1 MFIGLGTVIN
11 IGTIIFGSTVGILG
25 GARFPEKV
33 RILITDV
40 LGCVTLINA
49 ADNLRSVWSPNF
61 LNAVPKGWTTLGT
74 LAALILGG
82 VVGYLLHI
90 EDRLEIF
97 GESIKKRF
105 GNGGGNTGNFLEG
118 FMAASLLFAI
128 GPLAILG
135 SVSDGMHA
143 GIQQLVLKSTL
154 DGFAAMAFATTFG
167 WGVAFSAIPVAIYQ
181 FSWTAIG
188 YFLGDVLNNYEIQAL
203 TAVGG
208 VMLFGIGL
216 RLLNLKMIAV
226 GDLLPALFFAP
237 LVALAAHQFI

>member
-1 MFIGLGTVIN
+1 
-11 IGTIIFGSTVGILG
+11 
-25 GARFPEKV
+25 
-33 RILITDV
+33 
-40 LGCVTLINA
+40 
-49 ADNLRSVWSPNF
+49 
-61 LNAVPKGWTTLGT
+61 
-74 LAALILGG
+74 
-82 VVGYLLHI
+82 
-90 EDRLEIF
+90 
-97 GESIKKRF
+97 
-105 GNGGGNTGNFLEG
+105 
-118 FMAASLLFAI
+118 MAASLLFAI

-135 SVSDGMHA
+135 SISDGMHT

-188 YFLGDVLNNYEIQAL
+188 YFLGNILTAYQVQSL

-216 RLLNLKMIAV
+216 RLLNIKFISI
-226 GDLLPALFFAP
+226 GDLLPALIFAP

>member
-1 MFIGLGTVIN
+1 MFVGLGTVIN
-11 IGTIIFGSTVGILG
+11 IGTIVLGSTVGIIAG
-25 GARFPEKV
+25 SRFPEKL
-33 RILITDV
+33 RILVTDI

-49 ADNLRSVWSPNF
+49 ADNLRSVWNHTFVS
-61 LNAVPKGWTTLGT
+61 AVPKGWTTLGT
-74 LAALILGG
+74 LAALVLGG

-90 EDRLEIF
+90 EGRLE
-97 GESIKKRF
+97 RF
-105 GNGGGNTGNFLEG
+105 GAVIKSRFGSHDKGAFLEG

-135 SVSDGMHA
+135 SISDGMHT
-143 GIQQLVLKSTL
+143 GIQLLVLKSTL

-188 YFLGDVLNNYEIQAL
+188 YFLGNVLNQYQIQSL

-208 VMLFGIGL
+208 VLLFGIGL
-216 RLLNLKMIAV
+216 RLLNIKIIAI
-226 GDLLPALFFAP
+226 GDLLPALIFAP

>member
-1 MFIGLGTVIN
+1 MFVGIGTVIN
-11 IGTIIFGSTVGILG
+11 VATIVFGSSLGMLG
-25 GARFPEKV
+25 GARFPEKL

-40 LGCVTLINA
+40 LGCITLINA
-49 ADNLRSVWSPNF
+49 ADNLRSVWAHSF
-61 LNAVPKGWTTLGT
+61 VSAVPKGWTTLGT
-74 LAALILGG
+74 LAALIIGG
-82 VVGYLLHI
+82 VVGYLLKI
-90 EDRLEIF
+90 ELGLESF
-97 GESIKKRF
+97 GSAIKERF
-105 GNGGGNTGNFLEG
+105 GARDKGSFLEG

-135 SVSDGMHA
+135 SISDGMHT

-181 FSWTAIG
+181 FTWTGIG
-188 YFLGDVLNNYEIQAL
+188 YFLGNILTAYQVQSL

-216 RLLNLKMIAV
+216 RLLNIKFISI
-226 GDLLPALFFAP
+226 GDLLPALIFAP

>member
-1 MFIGLGTVIN
+1 MFVGIGTVIN
-11 IGTIIFGSTVGILG
+11 VATIVFGSSLGMLG
-25 GARFPEKV
+25 GARFPEKL

-40 LGCVTLINA
+40 LGCITLINA
-49 ADNLRSVWSPNF
+49 ADNLRSVWAHSF
-61 LNAVPKGWTTLGT
+61 VSAVPKGWTTLGT
-74 LAALILGG
+74 LAALIIGG
-82 VVGYLLHI
+82 VVGYLLKI
-90 EDRLEIF
+90 ELRLESF
-97 GESIKKRF
+97 GSAIKERF
-105 GNGGGNTGNFLEG
+105 GTRDKGSFLEG

-135 SVSDGMHA
+135 SISDGMHT

-181 FSWTAIG
+181 FTWTGIG
-188 YFLGDVLNNYEIQAL
+188 YFLGNILTAYQVQSL

-216 RLLNLKMIAV
+216 RLLNIKFISI
-226 GDLLPALFFAP
+226 GDLLPALIFAP

>member
-1 MFIGLGTVIN
+1 MFVGLGTVIN
-11 IGTIIFGSTVGILG
+11 ICTIVLGSTVGILG
-25 GARFPEKV
+25 GAKFPAKM
-33 RILITDV
+33 RLLITDV

-49 ADNLRSVWSPNF
+49 ADNLRSVWAPSF
-61 LNAVPKGWTTLGT
+61 LSAVPKGWTTLGT

-82 VVGYLLHI
+82 VCGYLLHI

-97 GESIKKRF
+97 GQKIKEHF
-105 GNGGGNTGNFLEG
+105 GGDSGSKGNFLEG

-181 FSWTAIG
+181 FAWTAIG
-188 YFLGDVLNNYEIQAL
+188 YFLGDVLNSYQIQAL

-216 RLLNLKMIAV
+216 RLLNVKMIAV

>member
-1 MFIGLGTVIN
+1 MFVGLGTVIN
-11 IGTIIFGSTVGILG
+11 IGTIVLGSTVGILG
-25 GARFPEKV
+25 GARFPDRL
-33 RILITDV
+33 RILVTDV

-49 ADNLRSVWSPNF
+49 ADNLRSVWGHEF
-61 LNAVPKGWTTLGT
+61 VAAVPKGWTTLGT

-82 VVGYLLHI
+82 VVGYLLRI
-90 EDRLEIF
+90 EGRLEGF
-97 GESIKKRF
+97 GLAIKNKF
-105 GNGGGNTGNFLEG
+105 GARDKGNFLEG

-135 SVSDGMHA
+135 SISDGMHT

-181 FSWTAIG
+181 FTWTAIG
-188 YFLGDVLNNYEIQAL
+188 YFLGDILTKYQIQSL

-216 RLLNLKMIAV
+216 RLLNIKFIAI
-226 GDLLPALFFAP
+226 GDLLPALIFAP
-237 LVALAAHQFI
+237 LVALVAHQFI

>member
-1 MFIGLGTVIN
+1 MFVGLGTVLN
-11 IGTIIFGSTVGILG
+11 VGTIVLGSALGILG
-25 GARFPEKV
+25 GSRFPQKL
-33 RILITDV
+33 RTLMTDV
-40 LGCVTLINA
+40 LGCVALINA
-49 ADNLRSVWSPNF
+49 ADNLRSVWNHSF
-61 LNAVPKGWTTLGT
+61 VSAVPKGWTTLGT
-74 LAALILGG
+74 LSALILGG

-90 EDRLEIF
+90 EDRLENF
-97 GESIKKRF
+97 GVRIKVRF
-105 GNGGGNTGNFLEG
+105 GARDKGSFLEG

-135 SVSDGMHA
+135 SVSDGMRT
-143 GIQQLVLKSTL
+143 GIAQLVLKSTL

-188 YFLGDVLNNYEIQAL
+188 FFLGNILTQYQVQAL

-216 RLLNLKMIAV
+216 RLLNIKVMAI
-226 GDLLPALFFAP
+226 GDLLPALAFAP
-237 LVALAAHQFI
+237 LVALVAHQFI

>member
-1 MFIGLGTVIN
+1 MFVGLGTVIN
-11 IGTIIFGSTVGILG
+11 VSTIVFGSTLGILG
-25 GARFPEKV
+25 GARFPEKL

-49 ADNLRSVWSPNF
+49 ADNLRSVWAHSF
-61 LNAVPKGWTTLGT
+61 VSAVPKGWTTLGT

-90 EDRLEIF
+90 EGRLESF
-97 GESIKKRF
+97 GNKIKSRF
-105 GNGGGNTGNFLEG
+105 GSKDNGSFLEG

-154 DGFAAMAFATTFG
+154 DGFAAVAFASSFG
-167 WGVAFSAIPVAIYQ
+167 WGVAFSALPVAIYQ

-188 YFLGDVLNNYEIQAL
+188 FFLGNVLSPYQVQSL

-208 VMLFGIGL
+208 VLLFGIGL
-216 RLLNLKMIAV
+216 RLLNIKFIPI
-226 GDLLPALFFAP
+226 GDLLPALIFAP

>member
-1 MFIGLGTVIN
+1 MFVGLGTVIN
-11 IGTIIFGSTVGILG
+11 IGTIVLGSTVGILG
-25 GARFPEKV
+25 GARFPDRL
-33 RILITDV
+33 RILVTDV

-49 ADNLRSVWSPNF
+49 ADNLRSVWGREF
-61 LNAVPKGWTTLGT
+61 VAAVPKGWTTLGT

-82 VVGYLLHI
+82 VVGYLLRI
-90 EDRLEIF
+90 EGRLEGF
-97 GESIKKRF
+97 GLAIKNKF
-105 GNGGGNTGNFLEG
+105 GARDKGNFLEG

-135 SVSDGMHA
+135 SISDGMHT

-181 FSWTAIG
+181 FTWTAIG
-188 YFLGDVLNNYEIQAL
+188 YFLGDILTKYQIQSL

-216 RLLNLKMIAV
+216 RLLNIKFIAI
-226 GDLLPALFFAP
+226 GDLLPALIFAP
-237 LVALAAHQFI
+237 LVALVAHQFI

>member
-11 IGTIIFGSTVGILG
+11 IGTIVLGSTLGIIS
-25 GARFPEKV
+25 GARFPEKL
-33 RILITDV
+33 RILVVDI
-40 LGCVTLINA
+40 LGCVTLISA
-49 ADNLRSVWSPNF
+49 ADSLRSIWAGSF
-61 LNAVPKGWTTLGT
+61 LSAVPRGWTTLGT

-82 VVGYLLHI
+82 VVGFLLRI
-90 EDRLEIF
+90 ENRLESF
-97 GESIKKRF
+97 GVRIKKHF
-105 GNGGGNTGNFLEG
+105 GSRDKGSFLEG

-135 SVSDGMHA
+135 SISDGMQT

-154 DGFAAMAFATTFG
+154 DGFAAIAFATSFG

-181 FSWTAIG
+181 LSWTAIG
-188 YFLGDVLNNYEIQAL
+188 FFLGNILTQYQVQSL

-208 VMLFGIGL
+208 VLLFGIGL
-216 RLLNLKMIAV
+216 RLLNIKFIAV
-226 GDLLPALFFAP
+226 GDLLPALLFAP